1 MKRRRIKK
9 WVKVLV
15 VILLTISIYQLFT
28 LKEENNTPV
37 GIYSCRGGILK
48 VCTGSK
54 EVATYLGV

>member
-15 VILLTISIYQLFT
+15 AILLTISIYQLFT
-28 LKEENNTPV
+28 LKEENNTPI
-37 GIYSCRGGILK
+37 GTYSCRGGILK